1 MTSNV
6 VFLAVQ
12 QERFDEPGLVA
23 LAAWIT
29 CDFSLMTK
37 IDDFAE
43 SASSSSD
50 EEVAS
55 DDEVVDESESESD
68 TGSFVGVLGAGLVLF
83 KSAFGGSICT
93 SCKSADVI
101 GRAWNEGSGRGCLAP
116 AVSLFGTLFQIKIK
130 LSRCCS

>member
-1 MTSNV
+1 MK
-6 VFLAVQ
+6 

-55 DDEVVDESESESD
+55 DDEVVESESSSELESD

-83 KSAFGGSICT
+83 KSAFGGSICNG
-93 SCKSADVI
+93 CKPAD
-101 GRAWNEGSGRGCLAP
+101 GCLAP
-116 AVSLFGTLFQIKIK
+116 RACDASGLQPALMSTRR
-130 LSRCCS
+130 SRWRKRLGQTSSRE